1 MNKKITPGIISKKTL
16 SANLAPNNFTLTKLK
31 QFARTYTFESS
42 LPEKLNS
49 YIIN

>member
-1 MNKKITPGIISKKTL
+1 MNKKTTPRITSKKTL
-16 SANLAPNNFTLTKLK
+16 TVNLAPNNLTLTKLK